1 MINSA
6 VNRKRARD
14 LRDEIN
20 HYESEIGLIR
30 HDLKKEQD
38 AQLRETL
45 ENQIREKSGIV
56 ESMKNQLSRFEI
68 GSKRSYVG

>member
-20 HYESEIGLIR
+20 QYESEINLIK

-38 AQLRETL
+38 AQLRKTL
-45 ENQIREKSGIV
+45 EGQIAEKSGIL

-68 GSKRSYVG
+68 KTNRSYVG